1 MAQAGFGGEVLDSD
15 DEDAG
20 GGAGGEVAARLKT
33 RADFGSEDEWAKYKE
48 AQAHM

>member
-1 MAQAGFGGEVLDSD
+1 MQAGFGGEVLDSD

-20 GGAGGEVAARLKT
+20 GGEVAARLKT